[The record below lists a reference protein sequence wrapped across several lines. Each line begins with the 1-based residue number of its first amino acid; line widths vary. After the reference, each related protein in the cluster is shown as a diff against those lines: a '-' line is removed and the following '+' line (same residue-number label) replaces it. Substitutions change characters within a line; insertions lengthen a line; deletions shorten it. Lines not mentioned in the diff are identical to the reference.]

1 MEAWLVPY
9 MEMNYNG
16 SLAGAL
22 YGNEL

>member
-1 MEAWLVPY
+1 VPY

-22 YGNEL
+22 FGIEL